1 MSKTF
6 FLGDH
11 RQMFPHINEKII
23 LTTKS
28 MSLDKIRDN
37 IALLNGVDLTP
48 VLENM
53 NIKKVG
59 LTEIEN
65 PRK

>member
-1 MSKTF
+1 MPKTF

-59 LTEIEN
+59 LTKIEN